1 MARKFPRRTR
11 SHASTRSTTGANSPT
26 SSHRS
31 SARIRTSVIGAFA
44 LAGVFLL
51 AADQVP
57 GRHRDGLFGK
67 ALRKTN
73 APGRRL
79 SVNDYEKVLHRAL
92 ASTST
97 DEMPKEALDHEKIA
111 RRALAEASSSSPSS
125 RSLTSDNVNYDIIK
139 EAQKIRD
146 ADNDNAVP
154 FVFVMQATVGMI
166 PMIKSWICNTAT
178 MDGVHSNTLLI
189 VDEAGKKLL
198 DDFEPAKDMHIV
210 LDSLPK
216 EMHGSWDFGTLG
228 YWLATQ
234 NRFHTI
240 LDMIALGKV
249 PVMIIEPDAVWTEN
263 PLDDPAITDSEA
275 DMVGFTDGDEGVGGI
290 GFGFLRMNPT
300 DRVISLLT
308 MAGQSVDSTLKA
320 AAEKAEDDPSFF
332 VGKITGEQDFFS
344 RLVWSFKSEHPEVKL
359 MDMLPGCR
367 YPSGTWYMKPKADNT
382 KCREKDLGPM
392 VVLQNNWI
400 VGNEAKMTRSKDWG
414 HWFLAEGED
423 RCLRTDLTVARHSVE
438 SGSKPEPTELL
449 EAIEVIEVKE
459 E

>member
-57 GRHRDGLFGK
+57 GSHRNGLFGK

-73 APGRRL
+73 APGTSRRL

-228 YWLATQ
+228 YWLATV
-234 NRFHTI
+234 RIVFT
-240 LDMIALGKV
+240 
-249 PVMIIEPDAVWTEN
+249 PFWT
-263 PLDDPAITDSEA
+263 
-275 DMVGFTDGDEGVGGI
+275 
-290 GFGFLRMNPT
+290 
-300 DRVISLLT
+300 
-308 MAGQSVDSTLKA
+308 
-320 AAEKAEDDPSFF
+320 
-332 VGKITGEQDFFS
+332 
-344 RLVWSFKSEHPEVKL
+344 
-359 MDMLPGCR
+359 
-367 YPSGTWYMKPKADNT
+367 
-382 KCREKDLGPM
+382 
-392 VVLQNNWI
+392 
-400 VGNEAKMTRSKDWG
+400 
-414 HWFLAEGED
+414 
-423 RCLRTDLTVARHSVE
+423 
-438 SGSKPEPTELL
+438 
-449 EAIEVIEVKE
+449 
-459 E
+459 